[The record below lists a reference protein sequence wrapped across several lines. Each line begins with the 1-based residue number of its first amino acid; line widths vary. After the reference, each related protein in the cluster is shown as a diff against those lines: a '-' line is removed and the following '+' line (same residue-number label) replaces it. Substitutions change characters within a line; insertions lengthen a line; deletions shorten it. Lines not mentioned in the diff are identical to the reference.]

1 VLNLCHCRLII
12 KNAKRK
18 KSASTCYD
26 PRHPRSI
33 KTAFLDDM
41 KHLLVIIISFFSVA
55 TFAQNDQ
62 LAYNYFEKGEFE
74 KALSIY
80 QDLLKAQPNNTF
92 YVQKIAASY
101 QQLTQY
107 DKAATLLL
115 DRYEKT
121 KQPILLVE
129 IGYNYQLQKDQS
141 KADKYYKQAIAAVTE
156 NPNNVYTVAN
166 NFEQKVLVQQA
177 LQTYEAAS
185 AVNKSM
191 NFDYQMALLQG
202 QLGNTGLMIDRL
214 LSYAYANPQNLIMV
228 QNQLSRFMNEE
239 GEESFNGALRKAL
252 LLNTQKTQDIFWNQ
266 FLSWFFVQ
274 QKDYGKAFIQEKA
287 IFKRDPQMFMN
298 IVNLAKM
305 ATDENEEA
313 TAREIFA
320 FVLQNTTDPDLL
332 MEANYYVLTMDIDK
346 ATAKDLPGIKT
357 RIDALITE
365 YGITPYSLDLQLLK
379 ADFEAFHLKD
389 TKTATV
395 TLNRALE
402 LQLNKFEV
410 AKVKMKLSDVLLIDE
425 KFNQAIIY
433 YAQVEE
439 DLKND
444 AVAHE
449 ASLKMAKASYYKGDF
464 TWAQKQLKVLKSN
477 SSQLIANDALELYL
491 LIIDNT
497 VEDSTQTALKK
508 FARADFK
515 LYQNKKDEALA
526 GFKAIQATDKTAS
539 IQDVTLL
546 RIGEIYESMG
556 NYDLAL
562 QNYQQII
569 DTYKEGIY
577 VDEALF
583 FSAEIYNKELQQAE
597 KAKPFYEKM
606 LFEHQDSIYFIEA
619 RKQFRLLRGDA
630 TPS

>member
-1 VLNLCHCRLII
+1 M
-12 KNAKRK
+12 K
-18 KSASTCYD
+18 KLFIY
-26 PRHPRSI
+26 I
-33 KTAFLDDM
+33 FL
-41 KHLLVIIISFFSVA
+41 LTSLG

-74 KALSIY
+74 KAISIY
-80 QDLLKAQPNNTF
+80 QDLLKAQPNNSF
-92 YVQKIAASY
+92 YIQKIAASY
-101 QQLTQY
+101 QQLSQY
-107 DKAATLLL
+107 DKAGALLL
-115 DRYEKT
+115 ERYEKT
-121 KQPILLVE
+121 KLPFLLVE
-129 IGYNYQLQKDQS
+129 VGYNYQLQKDQG
-141 KADKYYKQAIAAVTE
+141 KADKYYNQAIAAVTE
-156 NPNNVYTVAN
+156 NPNNAYTVAN
-166 NFEQKVLVQQA
+166 NFEQKVLVKQA

-202 QLGNTGLMIDRL
+202 QLGNTGLMIDKL
-214 LSYAYANPQNLIMV
+214 LSYAYTNPQNLIMV

-239 GEESFNGALRKAL
+239 GEESFNGELRKAL

-274 QKDYGKAFIQEKA
+274 QKYYGKAFIQEKA
-287 IFKRDPQMFMN
+287 IFKRDPEMFMN

-305 ATDENEEA
+305 ATEENEEV
-313 TAREIFA
+313 TAREAFS

-332 MEANYYVLTMDIDK
+332 MEAHYYVLTMDIEK
-346 ATAKDLPGIKT
+346 ATDKDLPAIKT
-357 RIDALITE
+357 RIDTLITE

-379 ADFEAFHLKD
+379 AEFEAFHLKD
-389 TKTATV
+389 TKTAV
-395 TLNRALE
+395 ATLNRALE
-402 LQLNKFEV
+402 LQLNKFEI

-439 DLKND
+439 ELKND

-497 VEDSTQTALKK
+497 VEDSTQTGLKK

-515 LYQNKKDEALA
+515 LYQNKKEEALIA
-526 GFKAIQATDKTAS
+526 FKALQATDKTAS

-546 RIGEIYESMG
+546 RIGEIYESMAS
-556 NYDLAL
+556 YDLAL

-583 FSAEIYNKELQQAE
+583 FSAEIYNKKLQQPE